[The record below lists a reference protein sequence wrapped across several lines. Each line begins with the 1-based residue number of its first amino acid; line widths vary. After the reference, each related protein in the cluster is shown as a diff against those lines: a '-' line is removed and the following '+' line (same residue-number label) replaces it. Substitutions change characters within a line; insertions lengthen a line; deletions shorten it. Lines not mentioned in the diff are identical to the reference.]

1 MFKLDI
7 TFDGARIRK
16 ACSSQAER
24 MESFGP
30 ERARRVRRRLDDLV
44 AAPTLADMRG
54 LPGRCHEMREDRA
67 GHLSLDLDGPY
78 RLIFKPAHDPV
89 PAKPDGGLDWSGV
102 TAVSILEVRD
112 THE

>member
-1 MFKLDI
+1 
-7 TFDGARIRK
+7 
-16 ACSSQAER
+16 
-24 MESFGP
+24 
-30 ERARRVRRRLDDLV
+30 
-44 AAPTLADMRG
+44 
-54 LPGRCHEMREDRA
+54 MREDRA
-67 GHLSLDLDGPY
+67 GQLSLDLDGPY